1 MHESK
6 PEPRT
11 GDYRDRSFALTVFGA
26 IEILIALFC
35 AALIPLTVL
44 AGAFIPGMDLRMA
57 LPSLAVYALVAVI
70 FSILGIGS
78 IRARVWAQA
87 LSLSLSW
94 IWLITGI
101 ATLLLTWFA
110 APGLWFDLAAS
121 AGLGDGGARVAAL
134 GINVLLSFIYV
145 LLPGAFVLF
154 YRSPSVVTTCRTRD
168 PRPGWVDRCPQRLLA
183 LATAFALGGVSVLAV
198 PAYNFVFPLFGL
210 LLTGAAGAACWAIVL
225 ALSATLA
232 YGTCRGEPWAWWT
245 AVAASIAAALSSV
258 ASFAFSDPDGI
269 LEAMNLPADQLMLM
283 EQLWPREP
291 SVQIVFWLAVWGSLL
306 AYLFVVKPLF
316 NPPLGQR
323 EPEA

>member
-1 MHESK
+1 MHK
-6 PEPRT
+6 PQPEPQAN
-11 GDYRDRSFALTVFGA
+11 GHRDRSLGLTLFGA
-26 IEILIALFC
+26 VEILIALGC
-35 AALIPLTVL
+35 AALIPLTVA
-44 AGAFIPGMDLRMA
+44 AGAVVPGMDMLEV
-57 LPSLAVYALVAVI
+57 LPSLATIAIMAAV
-70 FSILGIGS
+70 FLTLGIGS

-101 ATLLLTWFA
+101 ASILITWVA

-121 AGLGDGGARVAAL
+121 AGLEGGAARIAVIGVNL
-134 GINVLLSFIYV
+134 VLSFIYV

-154 YRSPSVVTTCRTRD
+154 YRSPSVIATCRARD
-168 PRPGWVDRCPQRLLA
+168 RRPGWAGRCPQRLLA
-183 LATAFALGGVSVLAV
+183 LAVVYALSGVSVLAM

-210 LLTGAAGAACWAIVL
+210 FLTGAAGAACWAVVL
-225 ALSATLA
+225 ALSGALA

-245 AVAASIAAALSSV
+245 GVAATIAATVSSV
-258 ASFAFSDPDGI
+258 ASFAFSDPDRI
-269 LEAMNLPADQLMLM
+269 LEAMQLPADQLVLM

-291 SVQIVFWLAVWGSLL
+291 WAQIVFWLAVWGSLL

-323 EPEA
+323 KNQT